1 MRIVRR
7 FEAAK
12 TTLLKRSPLETT
24 EVSPQVKA
32 RIKEVFG
39 EELEP
44 DQVVERIL
52 NDVRTRGDLALF
64 DYTRR
69 LDGVELASLDVTP
82 EELSAAYKDVD
93 QGLLAAL
100 TLAAERIRS
109 FHLSQKRTSW
119 VYFNEGGLGQIV
131 RPLERVGIYAP
142 SSCAPSSVL
151 MSAIPARVAGVSDI
165 VLATPPQS
173 GGTIP
178 ASPLVAAQIA
188 QVDRVFKLGGAQAIA
203 ALAYGTNTVPKV
215 DKICGPGTLFT
226 VLAKKKVY
234 GEVGIDALQGPT
246 ETVIL
251 ADEKANP
258 LFCAADLLAQAEH
271 DAMASA
277 ILITTSLELAE
288 RVSQAVESQLP
299 QLERGDIAAQSLE
312 SRGGIAVVDSL
323 DEAIELVNTYAPEHL
338 CLMVE
343 GAWSLVGKIHNAGG
357 IFLGEGS
364 PEALG
369 DYVAGPSHIMPTGG
383 SARFSSPLSV
393 ADFLKTTSLVALTD
407 EAASEVGRAA
417 ATIARAEG
425 LTAHARAVEAR
436 LDSLERPKG

>member
-1 MRIVRR
+1 MKIVRG

-12 TTLLKRSPLETT
+12 NTLLKRSPLETT

-32 RIKEVFG
+32 RIVEAFG
-39 EELEP
+39 EELTP

-52 NDVRTRGDLALF
+52 NDVRTGGDVALF
-64 DYTRR
+64 DYSRKI
-69 LDGVELASLDVTP
+69 DGVELASLEVTP
-82 EELSAAYKDVD
+82 EEFSKAHNDIDQELLS
-93 QGLLAAL
+93 AL

-119 VYFNEGGLGQIV
+119 IDFTEGGLGQLL

-142 SSCAPSSVL
+142 GSTTPSSVL
-151 MSAIPARVAGVSDI
+151 MAAIPARVAGVSGVI
-165 VLATPPQS
+165 LATPPQS

-178 ASPLVAAQIA
+178 APNLVAAQLA
-188 QVDRVFKLGGAQAIA
+188 QVDRIFKLGGAQAVA
-203 ALAYGTNTVPKV
+203 ALAYGTDTVPKV
-215 DKICGPGTLFT
+215 DKICGPGNLFV

-251 ADEKANP
+251 ADERANP

-271 DAMASA
+271 DTMASA

-288 RVSQAVESQLP
+288 KVSEAVEHQLP
-299 QLERGDIAAQSLE
+299 QLERGGIATQSLE
-312 SRGGIAVVDSL
+312 SRGGIAVVESL
-323 DEAIELVNTYAPEHL
+323 GEAIELVNLYAPEHL

-343 GAWSLVGKIHNAGG
+343 DAWSLVGKIRNAGG

-393 ADFLKTTSLVALTD
+393 TDFLKVTSLVALNDKT
-407 EAASEVGRAA
+407 ASEVGRAA

-436 LDSLERPKG
+436 LDSLERPRG